1 MKMPEKI
8 TKKQRSDNMRAIKSK
23 DTSIELKVRKYL
35 WHHGFRYR
43 KNVKGLPGTP
53 DIVIDKYRTVIFI
66 NGCFWHHHYNCKYA
80 IIPKTR
86 QDYWIKKI
94 NKNVENDIKNT
105 KLLMQMDYK
114 VITVWECEIKNAFED
129 RMKYLVEEILDGDED
144 VAEIIEDEKISE
156 DDLK

>member
-1 MKMPEKI
+1 MSEKI
-8 TKKQRSDNMRAIKSK
+8 SKKQRSNNMRAIKSK
-23 DTSIELKVRKYL
+23 DTAIELKVRKYL

-80 IIPKTR
+80 TIPKSR

-94 NKNVENDIKNT
+94 NRNVENDVKNT

-114 VITVWECEIKNAFED
+114 VITVWECEIKDAFED
-129 RMKYLVEEILDGDED
+129 RMKYLIEEITDQDIDDIEAYNDEN
-144 VAEIIEDEKISE
+144 IEEKE
-156 DDLK
+156 TKL